1 MEYKNPIFKLT
12 TATTTPRASNHKDSS
27 CGSRMAPLKYKTHT
41 QFDIKAPPT
50 ANRPPAAAGTRP
62 LFELKHRL
70 AKFAKWPLGIP
81 TPAFWQSK
89 PALLT
94 KKTDEPNPHFSI
106 FPISKRRFCTFF
118 SKTQIRFL
126 SFHIPCFIFKK
137 RLCGK
142 LLFLPKAL
150 FDTKKHFENVYRC
163 WGASLKFQPRVS

>member
-41 QFDIKAPPT
+41 QFDIKAPPI

-70 AKFAKWPLGIP
+70 AKFAKWSLGIS

-89 PALLT
+89 SALLIE
-94 KKTDEPNPHFSI
+94 KTDEPNPHFSN
-106 FPISKRRFCTFF
+106 FQKALLHFFFKNTNPLFEFSHPLFQF
-118 SKTQIRFL
+118 SKSACAINSFFTQSAF
-126 SFHIPCFIFKK
+126 
-137 RLCGK
+137 
-142 LLFLPKAL
+142 
-150 FDTKKHFENVYRC
+150 
-163 WGASLKFQPRVS
+163 